1 MRILIYLDA
10 APNEHFVE
18 FANINTGELINRV
31 TSRNRVSEEDRF
43 DWNNGAAI
51 RRSDFNLFV
60 KHSTVPIMR
69 DFIAN
74 GNVGVFFSDSDVG
87 KIHAA
92 FPLPCLARGENPS
105 SLSYFG
111 ETGRE

>member
-43 DWNNGAAI
+43 D
-51 RRSDFNLFV
+51 
-60 KHSTVPIMR
+60 
-69 DFIAN
+69 
-74 GNVGVFFSDSDVG
+74 
-87 KIHAA
+87 
-92 FPLPCLARGENPS
+92 
-105 SLSYFG
+105 
-111 ETGRE
+111 